1 MKKFTNLLK
10 KYRFYVATGAICIG
24 AVAAIFL
31 VPSKGGN
38 VKSEANPYAQ
48 NQLTDANDLNELT
61 NDTVVEEDEL
71 DTTDEG
77 DTAVEQS
84 VNDDNAVNDSEAKVD
99 EAAPNTSLSNADNN
113 EVAKETNLKEVSR
126 EDSVSN
132 QAEEEEV
139 KTETFKS
146 TTATSEEPFF
156 AEGDTFEWPVEGNVV
171 VPYTDESTKH
181 WFSESL
187 NQTMRT
193 FGICI
198 SANEGAE
205 VKAVA
210 KGTVTKV
217 VDDSSEYLEAGMP
230 YVGKLMVID
239 HGNGYVSMYGF
250 QGGQVNEELVGTVVN
265 AGDVLGSIGTPKGA
279 FISAGD
285 NIYLQVIHNDE
296 VVNPLN
302 YLDLSSQQVK
312 AEGVDL
318 GYAE

>member
-61 NDTVVEEDEL
+61 NDTVVEEGEL

-77 DTAVEQS
+77 NTAVEQS
-84 VNDDNAVNDSEAKVD
+84 VNDDNAVNDSEAKAD

-113 EVAKETNLKEVSR
+113 EVAKEINLKEVSR

-132 QAEEEEV
+132 QAEEEEI

-156 AEGDTFEWPVEGNVV
+156 AEGDTFEWPVEGDVV

-198 SANEGAE
+198 SADEGAE

-265 AGDVLGSIGTPKGA
+265 AGDVLGSIGSPKGA

-302 YLDLSSQQVK
+302 YLDLSNQQVK